1 MSRKPIT
8 FSPEMKVRIKKTTT
22 MNLIEELY
30 ESKKFDS
37 INSIINLGLE
47 KGLPIVA
54 GKQLALD
61 GEEIANRVSEEIL
74 DKLVPFSN
82 SILFNLRKLAVL
94 QTVQE
99 TMLSSLI
106 QEFEFFLQTK
116 GITLDEE
123 LLDEFRMNLPA
134 RFDEDKQEL
143 ILRLF
148 EAEERSEE
156 SGEETE

>member
-1 MSRKPIT
+1 MSRKPVS
-8 FSPEMKVRIKKTTT
+8 FSPEMKIRIKKTST
-22 MNLIEELY
+22 MSLVEELY
-30 ESKKFDS
+30 ESQKFDS
-37 INSIINLGLE
+37 INSIINIGLE

-116 GITLDEE
+116 GIVLDEE
-123 LLDEFRMNLPA
+123 LLEEFRLKLPD

-143 ILRLF
+143 IFRLF
-148 EAEERSEE
+148 EAEEKRNNQD
-156 SGEETE
+156 GED